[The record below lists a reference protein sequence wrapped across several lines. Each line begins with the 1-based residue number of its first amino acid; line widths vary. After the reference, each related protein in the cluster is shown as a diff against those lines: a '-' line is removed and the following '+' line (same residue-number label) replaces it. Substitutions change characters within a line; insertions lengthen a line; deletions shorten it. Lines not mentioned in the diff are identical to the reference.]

1 LALVLYAG
9 EGNLQL
15 SKDKEEMR
23 PSRRSTNG
31 RRPRDVTSSLSS
43 NYDSVFV
50 HRKNALYRRA
60 AELSAITDCEIA
72 IVVLSPD
79 GELSQFSTAPMKKI
93 LRTYSR
99 LCSMPHEIHNMES
112 IQEKVLSAGGDGI
125 GLAYSKKNKVDG
137 VAGQKKKQ
145 QDGNAK
151 SKAKADKKKLEKN
164 QIDDE
169 EDLETIE
176 AILSMGTVNHQA
188 PQDEGVAADCSNDPG
203 SDVKDNVKQEED
215 AAQPKTQFKKLVQ
228 QDVSGKKHRL
238 SRVSSGDNGKVSVNP
253 ENEESDEGTPEQG
266 GSPTEAG
273 VSSGQD
279 IDIGTPLNKKQRP
292 APPSVEPV
300 SLLGPGPLGKDN
312 IKAEQS

>member
-1 LALVLYAG
+1 
-9 EGNLQL
+9 
-15 SKDKEEMR
+15 MR

-99 LCSMPHEIHNMES
+99 LCSMPHEIHSMES

-125 GLAYSKKNKVDG
+125 GLAYSKKVDG
-137 VAGQKKKQ
+137 VVGQKKKQ
-145 QDGNAK
+145 QEGNAK
-151 SKAKADKKKLEKN
+151 SEAKADKRKFAKDVVDE
-164 QIDDE
+164 E

-176 AILSMGTVNHQA
+176 AILSMGTVNHQG
-188 PQDEGVAADCSNDPG
+188 PQDQGDAAQCSKDPG
-203 SDVKDNVKQEED
+203 SDVKDYLKED
-215 AAQPKTQFKKLVQ
+215 EDEVRPKTQLKKMVQ

-238 SRVSSGDNGKVSVNP
+238 SRVSSGDNGKVSVKP

-273 VSSGQD
+273 VSGGQD

-300 SLLGPGPLGKDN
+300 SLLGPGPIGKDSN
-312 IKAEQS
+312 AEPPQA